1 MIDKINSIG
10 YVRLMKYKILT
21 IFFIFSCGIKS
32 FSQENIID
40 MLLLGK
46 RRHIE
51 LYYNG
56 ELDNNIYNLVYTAQI
71 DRIENGFYKLEIN
84 NTYFRDYYIFK
95 ITDIK
100 VNGKIIKGKLIEIWH
115 RDAEGNPYCDESGN
129 EIVYENGNVE
139 IDINNNIVAFE
150 ITFFMYG
157 LKYNN
162 KIILKNNA

>member
-1 MIDKINSIG
+1 M
-10 YVRLMKYKILT
+10 
-21 IFFIFSCGIKS
+21 F
-32 FSQENIID
+32 
-40 MLLLGK
+40 LLGK
-46 RRHIE
+46 KSHIE

-71 DRIENGFYKLEIN
+71 DRIENGFYELEIN

-100 VNGKIIKGKLIEIWH
+100 NNGKIIKGQLIEIWH
-115 RDAEGNPYCDESGN
+115 GDVEGNPYCDESGN
-129 EIVYENGNVE
+129 EIVYENGNGNVE
-139 IDINNNIVAFE
+139 IDINNNIVTLE

-162 KIILKNNA
+162 KIILKNLGIYITQVRLFSYNFLISNGM